1 MGNEGWA
8 GGVLRRLQTAIRIM
22 VEDSGK
28 MSERLNRSTYPLAD
42 LAPTDFPEHLRNRAT
57 RILNLR
63 LKYVFHAGVDSYFH
77 GVKPRDK
84 REFVRDLLA
93 LYEACLIDLGGS
105 TCKAGDC
112 DGEDTEH

>member
-28 MSERLNRSTYPLAD
+28 MSERLNRSNYPLAD

-63 LKYVFHAGVDSYFH
+63 LNGELVDEEYIK
-77 GVKPRDK
+77 GW
-84 REFVRDLLA
+84 RERRA
-93 LYEACLIDLGGS
+93 
-105 TCKAGDC
+105 
-112 DGEDTEH
+112 